1 MIHCDISG
9 RSIESLTSDLGNTL
23 TTSPPTIT
31 AQAAEGG
38 AGAHRG
44 ERDGARRAAG
54 ARQHLGQRAQGP
66 AHPEVTLTATLPS
79 QSSPI
84 ATSDIDIS
92 LYAENLDSGFKDH
105 CFTTSMLRS

>member
-1 MIHCDISG
+1 M
-9 RSIESLTSDLGNTL
+9 

-38 AGAHRG
+38 AGADAG

-66 AHPEVTLTATLPS
+66 AHPEVTLPHCPVRAIQLRHRY
-79 QSSPI
+79 
-84 ATSDIDIS
+84 IS
-92 LYAENLDSGFKDH
+92 LDI
-105 CFTTSMLRS
+105 C